1 MLKAVEAVTSRGSRS
16 AGVGVALAVLMMSS
30 WGIACASA
38 APKTATP
45 PAAPAASPTPAPTP
59 RMPPLDVCVEPSDGA
74 RQVAFSGPK
83 GETVY
88 GASVGSGD
96 VGVVMAHQY
105 FGSLCEWWPE
115 ARRLRDQGY
124 RVVAFDFGHDLVDNV
139 IGAAAELRR
148 EGSTKIVLAGASM
161 GATASLVA
169 ATSIQPTVAGVASLS
184 GPAVY
189 HQLSAADAV
198 KTLTVPVLFMDA
210 RDSKDFPAD
219 ARAMHAACP
228 SAHKELLL
236 LPGTDHGA
244 MLLGYDVG
252 DQARAA
258 LEGFIARAASG

>member
-1 MLKAVEAVTSRGSRS
+1 
-16 AGVGVALAVLMMSS
+16 
-30 WGIACASA
+30 
-38 APKTATP
+38 
-45 PAAPAASPTPAPTP
+45 
-59 RMPPLDVCVEPSDGA
+59 MPPLDVCVEPADAA
-74 RQVAFSGPK
+74 RQVAFSGPG

-88 GASVGSGD
+88 GASIGTGD
-96 VGVVMAHQY
+96 VGVVLAHQY

-115 ARRLRDQGY
+115 ARRLRDQGL
-124 RVVAFDFGHDLVDNV
+124 RVVAFNFGNYLVDNV

-148 EGSTKIVLAGASM
+148 QGATKVVLVGASM

-198 KTLTVPVLFMDA
+198 KTLSVPILFMDA
-210 RDSKDFPAD
+210 RDSKSFPAD
-219 ARAMHAACP
+219 AHAMYAACA
-228 SAHKELLL
+228 SAHKQLLL

-244 MLLGYDVG
+244 ALVSYDVA

-258 LEGFIARAASG
+258 LEGFIKQAAG